1 MSSGPY
7 FKPSNCYHR
16 FFIPYLRNH
25 WTSEKYLAMIVP
37 PCLSQAMS
45 SWQRLRLAKGRRNQ
59 STSKKYLAM
68 IVLPKPCPRNEFR
81 GNASNLK
88 RSQELIHTLL
98 EKPVDQRKIFGTGR
112 APPQPSRPPEI
123 DDPGS

>member
-1 MSSGPY
+1 
-7 FKPSNCYHR
+7 
-16 FFIPYLRNH
+16 LRNH

-37 PCLSQAMS
+37 PLPFPGNEFLATPQICKTSQKPVDQQKIFGNDRAS
-45 SWQRLRLAKGRRNQ
+45 
-59 STSKKYLAM
+59 
-68 IVLPKPCPRNEFR
+68 LPFPGNEFR
-81 GNASNLK
+81 GNASYLK

-112 APPQPSRPPEI
+112 AAPQPSHPPEI